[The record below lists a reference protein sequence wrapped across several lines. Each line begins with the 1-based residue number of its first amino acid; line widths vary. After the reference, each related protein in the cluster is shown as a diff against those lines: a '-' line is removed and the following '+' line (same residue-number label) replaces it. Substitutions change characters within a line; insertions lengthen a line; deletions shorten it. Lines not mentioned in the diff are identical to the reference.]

1 MNSGRHGSAA
11 FGLCLACVALAACES
26 TPLTHGA
33 IVRSQLAQAVQ
44 AQSRRCDDVVAYAGD
59 GLLDYRVK
67 CEAGQVYRVRM
78 GANGRIDV
86 TALDASRAPELEP
99 GAGQTAVP
107 PAGR

>member
-44 AQSRRCDDVVAYAGD
+44 AQGKPCDDVVAYARN
-59 GLLDYRVK
+59 GLLDYRVQ
-67 CEAGQVYRVRM
+67 CGSGQVYRVRA
-78 GANGRIDV
+78 GADGRIEIK
-86 TALDASRAPELEP
+86 ALEASMAPELEP
-99 GAGQTAVP
+99 GAGPTVSP